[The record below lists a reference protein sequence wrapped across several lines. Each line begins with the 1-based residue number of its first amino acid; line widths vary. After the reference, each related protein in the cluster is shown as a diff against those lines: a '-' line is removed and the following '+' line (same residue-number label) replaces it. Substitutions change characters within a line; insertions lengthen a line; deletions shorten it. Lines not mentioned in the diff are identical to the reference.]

1 MGQLQT
7 MFNPSTVALIGASEK
22 EGTVGRTIFENLLRA
37 KERRTYPIHPSAESV
52 LGQKSYPHISSVTEH
67 VDLAI
72 IATPA
77 ATVPALVEEC
87 GQAGVDG
94 VVIVS
99 AGFKEIGKEGEK
111 LGRKIGEIG
120 KKYRM
125 RILGPNSVGFVK
137 PAINLNATFI
147 KNTPP
152 PGHVAFISQSAA
164 LGNAILNWAADAGI
178 GFSMF
183 ASLSDMVDIDFADMI
198 DFLEE
203 YDEATKSILVYMES
217 VGNARK
223 FMSAARGF
231 ARRKPIIVLK
241 PGKHIERADVAR
253 SHLWSMIGDSAVY
266 GAAFRRA
273 GVLRVKRIAELF
285 DAAAVLVSE
294 KFSQGPR
301 VAVIGAAGP
310 CLVITDALIKRGG
323 ELADLSPE
331 SMKQLDAV
339 MPPYW
344 NRANPVYLHG
354 AATVEQYAK
363 ALEIFVQDASV
374 DGVLVYYDP
383 LNNAPPDQ
391 VAQALVNVAKKTRK
405 PIIAAWMGGKA
416 VKEGKRIL
424 TRNSI
429 MVYNTPEE
437 AVGSYMNMYNY
448 KKYIDR
454 LYETPAAL
462 PEHEAPPKDCLKAL
476 IRTAL
481 AEGRTQLNE
490 QEAKE
495 FLAAYGIPVA
505 MPEIAR
511 TPEEATAIA
520 EELGY
525 PVAIKIVSPDISSK
539 SEVEGVILGITSSEE
554 LQGAY
559 AKLMQKMK
567 KNAPQA
573 AIVGV
578 AVETMMTG
586 VNCEI
591 LLGTRKDKDFGSFI
605 FFGTGGMMTEAIK
618 DYSIG
623 LPPLNKTLAAM
634 LMQDS
639 MVYKMLKASP
649 GKPAVDFT
657 ELEEI
662 LVNFSNLIVD
672 FPEIAEIVINP
683 LAIAHGKVS
692 ALDARITIDK
702 YYVPGGP
709 SAHPHLVISPYPTKY
724 VTTWL
729 MPSGTEVIL
738 RPIRPEDE
746 PAKKEMLFSSSPESL
761 RTRYFST
768 MKDIPHEF
776 LIYFV
781 NVDYDRHMSLV
792 AEVTEKG
799 KKKMIGA
806 ASLVMNPEMTSSEIA
821 VFVHDSFQ
829 GKGLGTRLLQVLI
842 DIARERSLQEV
853 RAEVLSENT
862 PMLAI
867 FRRLGFT
874 TRFLPGGTSECVLKL
889 LDQ

>member
-1 MGQLQT
+1 MGHIHT
-7 MFNPSTVALIGASEK
+7 MFNPATVALIGASEK

-37 KERRTYPIHPSAESV
+37 KERRIYPINPAAESV
-52 LGQKSYPHISSVTEH
+52 LGLKSYPRIGNVPEH
-67 VDLAI
+67 VDLAV

-94 VVIVS
+94 AVIVS
-99 AGFKEIGKEGEK
+99 AGFKEIGEEGEK
-111 LGRKIGEIG
+111 LNRKIGEIG
-120 KKYRM
+120 KRYGM

-152 PGHVAFISQSAA
+152 PGHIAFISQSAA

-178 GFSMF
+178 GFSLF

-241 PGKHIERADVAR
+241 PGKHIARANATQSR
-253 SHLWSMIGDSAVY
+253 LWSMIGDSAVY

-285 DAAAVLVSE
+285 DAAAVLVSK

-310 CLVITDALIKRGG
+310 CLIITDALVKRGG

-363 ALEIFVQDASV
+363 ALEIFVSDESV

-383 LNNAPPDQ
+383 LNNAPADQ

-462 PEHEAPPKDCLKAL
+462 PEHEAPPKDCLRAM

-481 AEGRTQLNE
+481 AEGRALLSE
-490 QEAKE
+490 REAKE
-495 FLAAYGIPVA
+495 FLAAYGIPA
-505 MPEIAR
+505 TMPQIAQ
-511 TPEEATAIA
+511 TPEEATVIA
-520 EELGY
+520 EKLGY
-525 PVAIKIVSPDISSK
+525 PVAIKIVSPDISRK
-539 SEVEGVILGITSSEE
+539 SDVEGVILGIDSGEE
-554 LQGAY
+554 LKAAY
-559 AKLMQKMK
+559 VKLIRKVK
-567 KNAPQA
+567 KRAPA
-573 AIVGV
+573 AALSGV
-578 AVETMMTG
+578 AIEKMITPVDY
-586 VNCEI
+586 EI
-591 LLGTRKDKDFGSFI
+591 LLGAKKDKDFGSVI
-605 FFGTGGMMTEAIK
+605 LFGTGGTMTEAIQ

-623 LPPLNKTLAAM
+623 LPPLNKTLATM
-634 LMQDS
+634 LMQDT
-639 MVYKMLKASP
+639 MVYKILKRSP
-649 GKPAVDFT
+649 GRPAVDC
-657 ELEEI
+657 EKLEEI

-672 FPEIAEIVINP
+672 FPEIAEININP
-683 LAIAHGKVS
+683 LAISGGAVS
-692 ALDARITIDK
+692 ALDARITIDRD
-702 YYVPGGP
+702 YTPSGP

-724 VTTWL
+724 VTTWQ
-729 MPSGTEVIL
+729 MPAGVEVII

-792 AEVTEKG
+792 AEIKENG
-799 KKKMIGA
+799 RKKMIGA
-806 ASLVMNPEMTSSEIA
+806 ASLVMNTEMTSSEIA

-829 GKGLGTRLLQVLI
+829 GKGLGTKLIQVLL
-842 DIARERSLQEV
+842 DIARERSLPEI
-853 RAEVLSENT
+853 RAEVLSENVS
-862 PMLAI
+862 MLTV
-867 FRRLGFT
+867 FKRLGFA
-874 TRFLPGGTSECVLKL
+874 TRHIPGGTTECVLKL
-889 LDQ
+889 PDQ